1 MIDSW
6 ESFYTAVKQMR
17 EMQKEKLYLK
27 HERERLEA
35 EVDAAIKN
43 REKRLHSMRQKTF
56 EMIGEYYE

>member
-6 ESFYTAVKQMR
+6 EGFYQAVKQMR

-35 EVDAAIKN
+35 EVDGAIKN

-56 EMIGEYYE
+56 EMIGEHYE